1 MKVLK
6 SLKKVLAPLEKS
18 RAIVEMSS
26 SIVHAINAF
35 WEGLDINREKL
46 TIDGDSLLMIY
57 IYATIKSEMKDL
69 FAQIKFVNDFS
80 TPYVKS
86 TKLGY
91 CTTTLEVAINHIL
104 MLSYEE
110 LFPSHGPES
119 QPAGNQEIDIMLS
132 QVSER
137 KNPSIIWNEA
147 RKSIA

>member
-1 MKVLK
+1 M
-6 SLKKVLAPLEKS
+6 LAPLEKS
-18 RAIVEMSS
+18 RAIVEVSS
-26 SIVHAINAF
+26 SIVHAINVF

-57 IYATIKSEMKDL
+57 IYATIKSEMKDM
-69 FAQIKFVNDFS
+69 FAQIKFINDFS

-110 LFPSHGPES
+110 LFPSHGPEV
-119 QPAGNQEIDIMLS
+119 QPAGNQEIDIMLN

-137 KNPSIIWNEA
+137 KNPQITWNEA
-147 RKSIA
+147 RKSIS